1 MSRDGPSGSSI
12 CTISFGQRSYSF
24 RGVSAFCGPE
34 YVVAWYR
41 NCILARL
48 PFRIDRAM
56 RTRAAAA
63 AILGMVIVFV
73 LAVAGTLIAKSRVPP
88 TEATGTITSSAD
100 LRLKEAHIEEE
111 TAGVR

>member
-1 MSRDGPSGSSI
+1 SSFQTRTDGPSGSSI

-24 RGVSAFCGPE
+24 RGVSAFSDLE
-34 YVVAWYR
+34 YLVAWYR

-73 LAVAGTLIAKSRVPP
+73 LAVAGALIAKSRGPP
-88 TEATGTITSSAD
+88 MEATGPLASSPD
-100 LRLKEAHIEEE
+100 LPVTQAHID
-111 TAGVR
+111 RR